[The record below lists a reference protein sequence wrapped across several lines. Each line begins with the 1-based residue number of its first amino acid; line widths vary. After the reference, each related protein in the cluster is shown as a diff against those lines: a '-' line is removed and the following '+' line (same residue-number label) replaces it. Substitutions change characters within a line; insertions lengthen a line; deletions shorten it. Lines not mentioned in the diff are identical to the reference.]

1 MYICVC
7 VHVCTHACM
16 SVLNGIMP
24 HTHCD
29 DAPPSSHG
37 QSKDDPSAG
46 HGKPLFQL
54 LVRGFKETPKV
65 IWAIAIIFGYLPLPC
80 LKVRPI
86 C

>member
-1 MYICVC
+1 MCVCACVHTC
-7 VHVCTHACM
+7 VHVCVKWHYAT
-16 SVLNGIMP
+16 
-24 HTHCD
+24 HTHSD
-29 DAPPSSHG
+29 DAPRSSHR

-54 LVRGFKETPKV
+54 LVRGFKETLKV